1 MCSSMLTCRWW
12 RPQFCPNHR
21 QSATTESLN
30 LETVAGMYLVLLAG
44 IVLSVALCL
53 LQFCLAKYRDC
64 HRQVSLVMSPGAKT
78 GQWSCHLVQTQ
89 TGQWSCHLVPT
100 QVCGH
105 VTWCRDRSVVMSPG
119 AETDGSVVMSI
130 LIIVLR
136 ILYVIL
142 CIHLCC
148 VHSCVL
154 CPCVASCVSCVLC
167 LHVVLRVHTSHVFTC
182 AVCSFVPCV
191 HVFRVLTR
199 ALCPRAGV
207 C

>member
-1 MCSSMLTCRWW
+1 MCTSMLTCRWW

-89 TGQWSCHLVPT
+89 TGQWSCHLVPR
-100 QVCGH
+100 QVSGH
-105 VTWCRDRSVVMSPG
+105 VTWCRHKQVSGHVTWCRHRQVSGHVTWCRHKSVVMSPG
-119 AETDGSVVMSI
+119 AETGQWSCHLVPRQTGLWSC
-130 LIIVLR
+130 
-136 ILYVIL
+136 LYL
-142 CIHLCC
+142 LLCC
-148 VHSCVL
+148 VSCMSYCVYI
-154 CPCVASCVSCVLC
+154 CVASIFVFCVL
-167 LHVVLRVHTSHVFTC
+167 V
-182 AVCSFVPCV
+182 
-191 HVFRVLTR
+191 
-199 ALCPRAGV
+199 
-207 C
+207 